1 VANAKPGVFVAIE
14 GGEGS
19 GKSRLMHGLGE
30 RLRIGGHDVVMTR
43 EPGGTPLGEQ
53 VRGLLLGGETPR
65 TPLAELM
72 LFEAARAELVA
83 SVIKPGLDRGSV
95 VLCDRFAASSVAY
108 QSGGRG
114 LSRQLVDDANR
125 AATGGIQPNLTL
137 LLDLPAQEGLRR
149 RTGDGGLN
157 RFDEEDIAFHERVNA
172 CFRQLAAEDP
182 ARWRVLDATLSLG
195 DVLTAATAALEEFL
209 R

>member
-1 VANAKPGVFVAIE
+1 VAGVFIAIE

-19 GKSRLMHGLGE
+19 GKSRLLHGLDE

-53 VRGLLLGGETPR
+53 IRALLLDSATSR

-83 SVIKPGLDRGSV
+83 SVIKPALDRSAV
-95 VLCDRFAASSVAY
+95 VLCDRFAASSIAY
-108 QSGGRG
+108 QNGGRG
-114 LSRQLVDDANR
+114 LSRQVVEDANR
-125 AATGGIQPNLTL
+125 AATGGVTPTVNL
-137 LLDLPAQEGLRR
+137 LLDLPAEVGLRR
-149 RTGDGGLN
+149 RAGDGGLN
-157 RFDEEDIAFHERVNA
+157 RFDHEDIAFHARVNA
-172 CFRQLAAEDP
+172 CFRDLAAEDP
-182 ARWRVLDATLSLG
+182 AHWRVIDATQSLAM
-195 DVLTAATAALEEFL
+195 VLTAATAALQEFL

>member
-1 VANAKPGVFVAIE
+1 
-14 GGEGS
+14 
-19 GKSRLMHGLGE
+19 
-30 RLRIGGHDVVMTR
+30 MTR
-43 EPGGTPLGEQ
+43 EPGGTPFGEQ
-53 VRGLLLGGETPR
+53 VRALLLDGETPR

-83 SVIKPGLDRGSV
+83 SVIRPAIERGAV

-114 LSRQLVDDANR
+114 LPRQLVDYANR
-125 AATGGIQPNLTL
+125 AATGGIQPTLTL
-137 LLDLPAQEGLRR
+137 LLDLPAEVGLRR
-149 RTGDGGLN
+149 RSGDGSLN
-157 RFDEEDIAFHERVNA
+157 RFDKEDIAFHERVNA

-182 ARWRVLDATLSLG
+182 ARWRVLDATKPLG

-209 R
+209 G